1 MANHL
6 EKHLGNSD
14 TEDSRTN
21 KKCLC
26 FDVCAL
32 CLSSTME
39 TSRLYMW
46 RNLVESRWYPTA
58 SSAQICHLWTIGFA
72 SSNDHLSKL
81 KLPAHNIKN
90 IKYNIYIY
98 RGIDIDMWC
107 ESHPSS
113 PIRIVCP
120 CTDATWP
127 NDVRHRYL
135 KFKSV
140 WPCSMC
146 IQYSMLVS
154 KPHQAY
160 LSYIHACI
168 GFKHHDLLFKYV
180 NSTLHWLW
188 RHLVFYTHTVIFSL

>member
-1 MANHL
+1 MANHV

-39 TSRLYMW
+39 SFRLYMW
-46 RNLVESRWYPTA
+46 QNLVESRWYPTA
-58 SSAQICHLWTIGFA
+58 SSAQICQLYTIGLA

-81 KLPAHNIKN
+81 KLSAHYIKN
-90 IKYNIYIY
+90 KKYNIY

-107 ESHPSS
+107 ESRPWS
-113 PIRIVCP
+113 PISCI
-120 CTDATWP
+120 DATWA
-127 NDVRHRYL
+127 NDVCHRYL

-146 IQYSMLVS
+146 IHYNMLVS
-154 KPHQAY
+154 KSHHVDLRISMHAWVSNIRI
-160 LSYIHACI
+160 SYSNIWI
-168 GFKHHDLLFKYV
+168 QLYIDYDL
-180 NSTLHWLW
+180 T
-188 RHLVFYTHTVIFSL
+188 

>member
-1 MANHL
+1 MANHV

-39 TSRLYMW
+39 SSRLYMW
-46 RNLVESRWYPTA
+46 RNLVESRWYPTT
-58 SSAQICHLWTIGFA
+58 SSAQIFHLWTIAFA

-90 IKYNIYIY
+90 NIY
-98 RGIDIDMWC
+98 RGIDLDMWC
-107 ESHPSS
+107 KSRPSS

-127 NDVRHRYL
+127 NDVCHRYL

-146 IQYSMLVS
+146 IHYNMLVS
-154 KPHQAY
+154 KPHRTD
-160 LSYIHACI
+160 LRYIHACM
-168 GFKHHDLLFKYV
+168 GFKHHDLLFKYL

-188 RHLVFYTHTVIFSL
+188 PHLFF